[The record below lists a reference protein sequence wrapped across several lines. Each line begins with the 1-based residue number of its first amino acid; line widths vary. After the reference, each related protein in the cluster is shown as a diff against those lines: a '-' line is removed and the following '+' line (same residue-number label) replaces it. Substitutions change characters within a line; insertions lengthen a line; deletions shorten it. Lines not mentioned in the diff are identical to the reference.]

1 MKLLKWKFLRI
12 IQAILSKKVQNEN
25 LPLNQSIE
33 KFDAIPKYLVQEQNE
48 TTKNFDNEIK
58 SIFDNIEI
66 KMSQQASQEIKYIKS
81 LNVAHLNARNSQA
94 TNFEM
99 LRNLTEVSK
108 VLLLINPSFS
118 KTFFNFFLFSVL
130 N

>member
-48 TTKNFDNEIK
+48 TTKNFDNEITVV
-58 SIFDNIEI
+58 FI
-66 KMSQQASQEIKYIKS
+66 KQKQS
-81 LNVAHLNARNSQA
+81 
-94 TNFEM
+94 
-99 LRNLTEVSK
+99 
-108 VLLLINPSFS
+108 
-118 KTFFNFFLFSVL
+118 
-130 N
+130 